1 MRGLLTA
8 FSIYSKIPV
17 PRVRWSDK
25 DMKYSLCF
33 FPFVG
38 AVIAGLLYGWQVLCR
53 EICCGGLLRICVAT
67 AIPLIV
73 TGGFHVDGYMDTM
86 DAFHSYKSREEK
98 LEIMSDPHIGA
109 FSVIMLA
116 LYYILFIGFYS
127 ETGCARDVILVGAG
141 FVISRILSAFMV
153 VFLRPARGNGM
164 LKYFSDTAGKAVVVT
179 FLVIEMAALNT
190 LLVVFISPVVLIET
204 AVAVLFA
211 IYYKYRCYKELGG
224 VTGDTAGYFV
234 TVTELLM
241 CMTVAICGMI

>member
-38 AVIAGLLYGWQVLCR
+38 AVIAGLLYGWQVLCW

-109 FSVIMLA
+109 FSVIMLV

-190 LLVVFISPVVLIET
+190 LLAVFISPVVLIET

-224 VTGDTAGYFV
+224 VSGDTAGYFV